1 MESYVKLS
9 TEKYEELAKKCLMLD
24 MLAESYKKM
33 PSYRFD
39 DVLKVILELR
49 KRARRIRRT
58 ANAEPHCYYGQAHA

>member
-9 TEKYEELAKKCLMLD
+9 TEKYEELAKKGLMLD

-39 DVLKVILELR
+39 DVLEVYFG
-49 KRARRIRRT
+49 KRET
-58 ANAEPHCYYGQAHA
+58 AEKENKEC

>member
-33 PSYRFD
+33 PSYSFD
-39 DVLKVILELR
+39 DVLEVYFG
-49 KRARRIRRT
+49 KRET
-58 ANAEPHCYYGQAHA
+58 AEKENKEC

>member
-39 DVLKVILELR
+39 DVLEVHFG
-49 KRARRIRRT
+49 KRET
-58 ANAEPHCYYGQAHA
+58 AKNEDEKC

>member
-39 DVLKVILELR
+39 DVLKVYFG
-49 KRARRIRRT
+49 KRET
-58 ANAEPHCYYGQAHA
+58 AEKENEKC

>member
-24 MLAESYKKM
+24 VLAESYKKM

-39 DVLKVILELR
+39 DVLEVYFGQRE
-49 KRARRIRRT
+49 T
-58 ANAEPHCYYGQAHA
+58 AEKEDGKC

>member
-9 TEKYEELAKKCLMLD
+9 TEKYEELAKKGLMLD

-39 DVLKVILELR
+39 DVLEVYFG
-49 KRARRIRRT
+49 KRET
-58 ANAEPHCYYGQAHA
+58 AKEENKEC

>member
-9 TEKYEELAKKCLMLD
+9 TEKYEELANKCARYD

-39 DVLKVILELR
+39 DVLEVYFG
-49 KRARRIRRT
+49 KRET
-58 ANAEPHCYYGQAHA
+58 AKKEDEKC

>member
-24 MLAESYKKM
+24 MLVESYKKM

-39 DVLKVILELR
+39 DVLEVYFR
-49 KRARRIRRT
+49 KRET
-58 ANAEPHCYYGQAHA
+58 VKKEDEKC

>member
-24 MLAESYKKM
+24 VIAESSKKM

-39 DVLKVILELR
+39 DVLEVYFG
-49 KRARRIRRT
+49 KRET
-58 ANAEPHCYYGQAHA
+58 AEKEDGKC

>member
-39 DVLKVILELR
+39 DVLEVYLG
-49 KRARRIRRT
+49 KRET
-58 ANAEPHCYYGQAHA
+58 AKKENKEC

>member
-24 MLAESYKKM
+24 MLVESYKKM

-39 DVLKVILELR
+39 DVLEVYFG
-49 KRARRIRRT
+49 KRET
-58 ANAEPHCYYGQAHA
+58 AEKENKEC

>member
-33 PSYRFD
+33 PSYHFD
-39 DVLKVILELR
+39 YILEVYFG
-49 KRARRIRRT
+49 KRET
-58 ANAEPHCYYGQAHA
+58 AKKEDGEC

>member
-39 DVLKVILELR
+39 DVLEVYFGTRE
-49 KRARRIRRT
+49 T
-58 ANAEPHCYYGQAHA
+58 AEKENKEC